1 MDNDYSVDL
10 GDIVSTIRTHDVLV
24 MRFVAAGERLLL
36 DFRATEIDGPLV
48 KVVQPVK
55 SVEERYREL
64 KQIRPRLALPEKIV
78 AIWWPRFISS
88 LRGTGVWDEVM
99 RRVSDTGHPDAVRR
113 AEDALTELIAIEKK
127 HQRAAI
133 TGDGFKTLWSA
144 SRPAKR

>member
-64 KQIRPRLALPEKIV
+64 KQIRPRLIRQIV
-78 AIWWPRFISS
+78 
-88 LRGTGVWDEVM
+88 T
-99 RRVSDTGHPDAVRR
+99 
-113 AEDALTELIAIEKK
+113 EDDILIAEGIE
-127 HQRAAI
+127 QRPLRLRQSKPAEQVRKEAHRLEF
-133 TGDGFKTLWSA
+133 GFAEIQHLAREGHVEVFEPVVDSGL
-144 SRPAKR
+144 